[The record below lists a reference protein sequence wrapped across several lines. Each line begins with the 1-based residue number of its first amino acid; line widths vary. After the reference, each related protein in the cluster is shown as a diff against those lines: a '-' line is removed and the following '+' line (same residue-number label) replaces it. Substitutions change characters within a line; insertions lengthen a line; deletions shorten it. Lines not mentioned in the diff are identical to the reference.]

1 MPAVVFD
8 KARFQAAYPEVQA
21 TDAQLEMWFTQAES
35 LLDNTDHSIVEKL
48 EDREMLLFLLVR
60 HFAALAERAAQGGLV
75 GRIASA
81 TEGSVSV
88 SADMGAVG
96 SNVSANALWRDLL
109 AAHRQIPPHPLCA
122 GRLLC
127 AAAISSDGVWLGWH
141 RSLQA
146 A

>member
-21 TDAQLEMWFTQAES
+21 SDAQFAMWFTQAES

-48 EDREMLLFLLVR
+48 EAREMLLFLLVR

-96 SNVSANALWRDLL
+96 SNAAWYLQPPYGATFWQLTAKYRRFRYVAGGCHARWR
-109 AAHRQIPPHPLCA
+109 
-122 GRLLC
+122 
-127 AAAISSDGVWLGWH
+127 
-141 RSLQA
+141 
-146 A
+146 

>member
-21 TDAQLEMWFTQAES
+21 TDAQLEMWFTQA
-35 LLDNTDHSIVEKL
+35 HSIVEKL
-48 EDREMLLFLLVR
+48 EEREMLLFLLVR
-60 HFAALAERAAQGGLV
+60 HFAALNERAAQGGLV

-96 SNVSANALWRDLL
+96 SN
-109 AAHRQIPPHPLCA
+109 AA
-122 GRLLC
+122 
-127 AAAISSDGVWLGWH
+127 WY
-141 RSLQA
+141 LQTPYGA
-146 A
+146 TYWQLTAKYRRFRYVPGGCYARRR

>member
-35 LLDNTDHSIVEKL
+35 LLDNTDHSIVGKL
-48 EDREMLLFLLVR
+48 EEREMLLFLLVR

-96 SNVSANALWRDLL
+96 SN
-109 AAHRQIPPHPLCA
+109 AAWYLQTPHGATYWQLTAKYRRFRYVA
-122 GRLLC
+122 GGCHAR
-127 AAAISSDGVWLGWH
+127 
-141 RSLQA
+141 RR
-146 A
+146 